1 MKREFWLTGQQTHVA
16 IHQWATYKYSQNFTE
31 PLKYRPERFLNDPKY
46 ANDRKEAI
54 QPFSFGPRNC
64 IGKK

>member
-1 MKREFWLTGQQTHVA
+1 MAGFKTIMSVW
-16 IHQWATYKYSQNFTE
+16 QW
-31 PLKYRPERFLNDPKY
+31 PLYHTAKWFSLPDSFIPERWLGDEKFK
-46 ANDRKEAI
+46 NDRKDGM

>member
-1 MKREFWLTGQQTHVA
+1 MFHSFR
-16 IHQWATYKYSQNFTE
+16 NFE
-31 PLKYRPERFLNDPKY
+31 DPDSFIPERWLKDPKY
-46 ANDRKEAI
+46 AGDDRTAL

>member
-1 MKREFWLTGQQTHVA
+1 MFRNPKH
-16 IHQWATYKYSQNFTE
+16 WADADKFI
-31 PLKYRPERFLNDPKY
+31 PERWLGEDERY
-46 ANDRKEAI
+46 ANDQRQVL